1 MDYRSSSEGF
11 LILAVIANHFLLE
24 SALWAAAE
32 GTGECQG
39 DQARNAREL
48 LGLEE
53 VALVA
58 AGAVELVFTVALVD
72 NDGGALGSGGHPK
85 RTDLRPG
92 GLNTHIWLP
101 KQRFSM
107 AERNVRRVF
116 SKHFQWNVAKIQFSS
131 P

>member
-72 NDGGALGSGGHPK
+72 NDGGALGSGGLHHHH
-85 RTDLRPG
+85 
-92 GLNTHIWLP
+92 GLGLHHHNWLLNY
-101 KQRFSM
+101 QGLH
-107 AERNVRRVF
+107 VHV
-116 SKHFQWNVAKIQFSS
+116 
-131 P
+131 